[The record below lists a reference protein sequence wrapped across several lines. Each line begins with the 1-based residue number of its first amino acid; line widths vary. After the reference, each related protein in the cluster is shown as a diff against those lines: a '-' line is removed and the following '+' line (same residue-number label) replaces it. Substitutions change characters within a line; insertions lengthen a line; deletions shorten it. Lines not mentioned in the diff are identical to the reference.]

1 MFDLEEMVKEITES
15 EEYTKYKEIGN
26 ILESDSYVMALMDE
40 IKELQQEAVILEYNE
55 DPRYLELD
63 EIIKEK
69 VALLNDNATYK
80 LYLEKME
87 EYNKFIANSNNLFE
101 SFVGGI

>member
-1 MFDLEEMVKEITES
+1 MFDIEEMVKEITES

-26 ILESDSYVMALMDE
+26 ILENDSYVMTLMEE

-80 LYLEKME
+80 LYLEKMQ
-87 EYNKFIANSNNLFE
+87 EYNTFIANSNNLFE
-101 SFVGGI
+101 NFVSI